1 MDDCVFLHADDDDSM
16 HQMLQIA
23 IEELNLPVRLYRAA
37 DGEQTLAFLRK
48 DGAYETAPQ
57 PDLLI
62 LDLYLPKKSGREILT
77 EMRHDGSLSGIRTV
91 VLSSSSL
98 GSDRTQLLALGADDY
113 VVKPPTFTDFLEVV
127 KALYSRVR
135 ENPGTKAERVGG

>member
-23 IEELNLPVRLYRAA
+23 IEELNLPVRLYRAV

-48 DGAYETAPQ
+48 HGTYETAPQ
-57 PDLLI
+57 PDLVI
-62 LDLYLPKKSGREILT
+62 LDLYLPKKSGREILA
-77 EMRHDGSLSGIRTV
+77 EMRHDGSLSDIRTV

-98 GSDRTQLLALGADDY
+98 GSDRSQLMALGAEDY
-113 VVKPPTFTDFLEVV
+113 VIKPPTFTAFLEVV

-135 ENPGTKAERVGG
+135 GNPETKAERARG